1 MPKTY
6 DELLNEVLP
15 YLPKVYTQASYI
27 PTTDNNLRKFG
38 LIYKFSK
45 LPSDCLIF
53 FVPTQSSING
63 KNKLVIKVPSSITE
77 DNVTY
82 SEHEFTIVI
91 ETNDGKTREAGI
103 GDIIA
108 YRLCIFRFPK
118 GNTNTII
125 LTNSP
130 SYNSIQVSNMTATN
144 ANFLNIPTVGENSI
158 TRIKLATLA
167 DLSDI
172 VSRLTAV
179 EERIIYGTAD
189 PDEALATKP
198 NGTIYVQ
205 VEDE

>member
-1 MPKTY
+1 MARTY
-6 DELLNEVLP
+6 EELLEQVLP

-38 LIYKFSK
+38 LIYKFSH

-53 FVPTQSSING
+53 FVPTQSSVNG
-63 KNKLVIKVPSSITE
+63 KNKLVIKVPSSSID

-82 SEHEFTIVI
+82 SEREFNIVI
-91 ETNDGKTREAGI
+91 ETNDGKTREAGL

-108 YRLCIFRFPK
+108 YRLCIFRFAK
-118 GNTNTII
+118 GNTGTII

-130 SYNSIQVSNMTATN
+130 TYNSIQVSNMVATN
-144 ANFLNIPTVGENSI
+144 ANFLNVPTVGENSI
-158 TRIKLATLA
+158 SRIKLATLA
-167 DLSDI
+167 DLSSI
-172 VSRLTAV
+172 LERLTSV
-179 EERIIYGTAD
+179 EDRIIYGTAD